1 MTEFINYFIS
11 RGGIVY
17 NVKTEKILK
26 KSMRKDGYERV
37 VLHKDGK
44 RFTKR
49 VDILVASIY
58 LRQPEDTQI
67 LIHKDLDKLN
77 CDYNNLVY
85 VNNVP
90 SLYFYQPS
98 GKYIVS
104 LKINNKLK
112 IRRFKDQNK
121 AENYSEFLKTFYK
134 L

>member
-1 MTEFINYFIS
+1 MTEFINYFIT

-26 KSMRKDGYERV
+26 KSMRKDGFERV

-49 VDILVASIY
+49 VDELVASIY
-58 LRQPEDTQI
+58 LRQPEDNQI
-67 LIHKDLDKLN
+67 LIHKNLDKLN
-77 CDYNNLVY
+77 CDYENLVF
-85 VNNVP
+85 VTNQP
-90 SLYFYQPS
+90 TLYFYQPS

-104 LKINNKLK
+104 LKIKNKLN
-112 IRRFKDQNK
+112 IRRFKNKDK

>member
-1 MTEFINYFIS
+1 MTEFINYFIT

-17 NVKTEKILK
+17 NIKSEKILK
-26 KSMRKDGYERV
+26 KTIRKDGYERV

-49 VDILVASIY
+49 VDELVASIY
-58 LRQPEDTQI
+58 LRQPESNQI
-67 LIHKDLDKLN
+67 LIHKDQDKLN
-77 CDYNNLVY
+77 CDYENLVF
-85 VNNVP
+85 VTNQP
-90 SLYFYQPS
+90 TLYFYQPS

-112 IRRFKDQNK
+112 IRRFKNENK
-121 AENYSEFLKTFYK
+121 ATDYKEFLTTFYK